1 MGRDGRGGF
10 SNANHLRT
18 LSEERHD
25 RKEDQDVAYGSRLK
39 GLVRDLQGTDKRLLL
54 RAKSTGVWLSLR
66 GTTVSGTV
74 LSAMEFRDFWCACY
88 NVTPLNLQSHFERC
102 GTSFGVTHTI
112 SCIIGGLVI
121 PRHNKICVELLYL

>member
-1 MGRDGRGGF
+1 MTPESSYVSSGEVLKIYSRYRRTGMGRDGRGGF

-74 LSAMEFRDFWCACY
+74 LSAMEFRDF
-88 NVTPLNLQSHFERC
+88 
-102 GTSFGVTHTI
+102 
-112 SCIIGGLVI
+112 
-121 PRHNKICVELLYL
+121 